1 MGETAELQLARCV
14 YSMLKKHEQ
23 GEIIKLFLMNLVAV
37 SLLQGDQKQ
46 KLRTVRGFKA
56 FQEALNWTLIQ
67 QEEKHW
73 LQITLVLMFCIS
85 AAGKKQ
91 PATNRIRN
99 IKAGNRVSN
108 Y

>member
-46 KLRTVRGFKA
+46 KLRGSVRGFKA
-56 FQEALNWTLIQ
+56 FQEALN
-67 QEEKHW
+67 
-73 LQITLVLMFCIS
+73 
-85 AAGKKQ
+85 
-91 PATNRIRN
+91 
-99 IKAGNRVSN
+99 
-108 Y
+108 